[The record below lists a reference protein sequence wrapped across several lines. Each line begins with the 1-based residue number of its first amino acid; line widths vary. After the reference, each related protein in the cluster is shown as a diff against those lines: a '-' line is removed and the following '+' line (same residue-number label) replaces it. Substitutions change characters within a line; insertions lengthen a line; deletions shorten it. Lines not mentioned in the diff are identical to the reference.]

1 MSVGQRSAQ
10 LRTERNMSQ
19 SQLAAAMEVSRQAVS
34 KWENGLSTPDA
45 TKMILLADVLD
56 TDLEYLTTGRQVVP
70 SRPPIVLTEV
80 QTVEVEVERIVE
92 KPVIQVVE
100 KIVEKKVEIPVTRR
114 IVKTR
119 YLRNPVEYAIIGVLA
134 FMIGLIIG
142 LLL

>member
-1 MSVGQRSAQ
+1 MSVGQRIAQ

-100 KIVEKKVEIPVTRR
+100 KIVEKKVKIPVTRR